1 MTSQPPIDRSGFTLP
16 ELLIAAAI
24 SLLTASV
31 AGDLLISHIRSS
43 ERAEALERQRSDW
56 ARTTGFLEAEVAL
69 SERVFT
75 PDPSS
80 TAPLPIAVPSACG
93 FTNAQIRLQ
102 LDLRRDLDPVIYA
115 VRPSTTG
122 WLPNNTL
129 WRCGPGLNSDGSYKD
144 KGQSISLAPIV
155 DGLDSSAA
163 GGGFTATA
171 SSDNKQVN
179 FTISLKGHARITYS
193 QQDAAR
199 TRISPLYT
207 RPSENSLCEASN
219 LVKLAGSSTSADNLV
234 MAIGQV
240 AVGEDILICGGGY
253 CPEGTPPE
261 NCEQGL
267 TGDSVTGSD
276 DANDILEVGDWG
288 LSTLDGKGGNDVL
301 RGSQEADTLNGG
313 SGDDI
318 LVGRKGNDQLNG
330 GSEDNIYLPGGG
342 NDSVVGGSKLDVVFY
357 SGPRADYSLSSSCT
371 KTSCTVTAS
380 GDSVSDGVD
389 TLSGVEILIF
399 SDARVDL
406 PD

>member
-1 MTSQPPIDRSGFTLP
+1 MTSKPPTDRSGFTLP

-31 AGDLLISHIRSS
+31 AGDLLISYIRSS

-56 ARTTGFLEAEVAL
+56 SRTTGFLEAEVAL

-75 PDPSS
+75 PDPTSTDSLPVAMPSS
-80 TAPLPIAVPSACG
+80 CG
-93 FTNAQIRLQ
+93 FTNAQIRLE
-102 LDLRRDLDPVIYA
+102 LDLRRDLPPVIYA

-122 WLPNNTL
+122 WLPSNTL
-129 WRCGPGLNSDGSYKD
+129 WRCGPSLNSDGSYN
-144 KGQSISLAPIV
+144 STISLAPIV
-155 DGLDSSAA
+155 DGLDSAGD

-171 SSDNKQVN
+171 STDNKQAS
-179 FTISLKGHARITYS
+179 FTIALKGHARITYT

-199 TRISPLYT
+199 TRISPLYA

-253 CPEGTPPE
+253 CPEGTPVE
-261 NCEQGL
+261 DCEQGL
-267 TGDSVTGSD
+267 TGDSVTGSN

-313 SGDDI
+313 SGDDT
-318 LVGRKGNDQLNG
+318 LVGRNGNDQLNG
-330 GSEDNIYLPGGG
+330 GSEDNTYLPGSG
-342 NDSVVGGSKLDVVFY
+342 NDTIAGGTALDVVFY

-380 GDSVSDGVD
+380 GDSASDGID